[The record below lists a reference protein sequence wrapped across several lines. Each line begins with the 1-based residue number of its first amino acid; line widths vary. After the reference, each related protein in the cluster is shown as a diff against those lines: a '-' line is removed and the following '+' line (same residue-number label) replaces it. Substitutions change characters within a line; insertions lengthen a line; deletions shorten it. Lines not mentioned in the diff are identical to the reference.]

1 MDSDQQQYKKNS
13 WNVRGLNSPA
23 RQEEVKQVIQI
34 YRPDLVCLQETKMES
49 VSQLS
54 IRNALGHV
62 YQDNYMPFCQQL
74 GLVGESSSLQTI

>member
-1 MDSDQQQYKKNS
+1 MDSDQQQYKKIS

-54 IRNALGHV
+54 IRNALGYV
-62 YQDNYMPFCQQL
+62 YQDNYAFLLAL